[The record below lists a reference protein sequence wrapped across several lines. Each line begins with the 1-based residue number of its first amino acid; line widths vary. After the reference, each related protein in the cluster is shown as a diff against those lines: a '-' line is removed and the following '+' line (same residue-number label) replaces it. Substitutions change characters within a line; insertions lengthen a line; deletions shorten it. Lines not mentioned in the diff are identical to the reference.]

1 MSQREDK
8 RMDIVAAGRFGR
20 TSFAPMKDYQCTKSE
35 LLVVCMLVIGMEI
48 SATVWYISDF

>member
-20 TSFAPMKDYQCTKSE
+20 TSFALMKDYQSE